1 MENNVSNGVK
11 RIETNI
17 SDEMLPE
24 LFLNQVKKDFKK
36 SKILEAI
43 DQSLENKDKEAFLR
57 LTDELKSI
65 SG

>member
-11 RIETNI
+11 QIETNI

-24 LFLNQVKKDFKK
+24 LFLNQVMKDFKK

-43 DQSLENKDKEAFLR
+43 DQSLKNKDKEAFLR

-65 SG
+65 SR